1 MKDYDKIEGVES
13 KYCRVRYPYWSSF
26 NNLSFECDVPVL
38 MLRIWAIIVADP
50 NLLFSDPDPDPT
62 WRVITDPDPTWRV
75 IRVISDPDPNGQV
88 ISVSDPDSELLCSK
102 LRLHHC
108 IFHLRGL
115 MLNDNYRSGS
125 GSYWSGNCGSG
136 SGSC

>member
-38 MLRIWAIIVADP
+38 MLCTWAIIVADP

-62 WRVITDPDPTWRV
+62 WRVIPDPDPTWRV
-75 IRVISDPDPNGQV
+75 ISDLDPDPNGQV
-88 ISVSDPDSELLCSK
+88 LVTSVSDPDSELFMSK
-102 LRLHHC
+102 ITSL
-108 IFHLRGL
+108 
-115 MLNDNYRSGS
+115 
-125 GSYWSGNCGSG
+125 
-136 SGSC
+136 